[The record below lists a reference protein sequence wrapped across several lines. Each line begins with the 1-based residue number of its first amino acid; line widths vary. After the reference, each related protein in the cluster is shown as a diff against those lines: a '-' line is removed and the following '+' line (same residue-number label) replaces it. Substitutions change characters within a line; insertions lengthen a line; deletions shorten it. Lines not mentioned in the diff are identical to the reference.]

1 MDREIIENF
10 NPSDPRTEG
19 EEYLMDNF
27 STSPRFKGWTIF
39 EQPHINSMKPDFIL
53 LHPHKG
59 IIIIEVK
66 DWNLSYETYEN
77 GVIFVE
83 KMVKE
88 LRKIQ

>member
-19 EEYLMDNF
+19 EKYLMDNF
-27 STSPRFKGWTIF
+27 STSPRFNGWTIF

-66 DWNLSYETYEN
+66 DWNL
-77 GVIFVE
+77 
-83 KMVKE
+83 
-88 LRKIQ
+88 